1 MSNIQKS
8 SNPKKKYSVKVTYN
22 NQTKLIHFGSSL
34 HKDYTIYSKE
44 LSKEDADKR
53 KQLYI
58 ARHSKNEDFN
68 NPLTASFWTFTA
80 LRSNSRWILWEEPTV
95 SVSLKKVLNKYPS
108 IKLEKIE

>member
-1 MSNIQKS
+1 MSNIEKS

-34 HKDYTIYSKE
+34 HKDYPTYYKE
-44 LSKEDADKR
+44 NKEEADK
-53 KQLYI
+53 KKNAYI
-58 ARHSKNEDFN
+58 ARHKVNENFN
-68 NPLTASFWTFTA
+68 DPLTAGFW
-80 LRSNSRWILWEEPTV
+80 SRWILWEEPTV

>member
-68 NPLTASFWTFTA
+68 NPLTASFW
-80 LRSNSRWILWEEPTV
+80 SRWILWEEPTV
-95 SVSLKKVLNKYPS
+95 SVSLKKVFTKHMCPNSKARLNQTAAAP
-108 IKLEKIE
+108 